1 MTIRYRIGG
10 SHGPNGHAPRTGNK
24 QEDNNL
30 QFLLT
35 ILLFHLVHG
44 HHQIF
49 VLLTQQ
55 QHFHLGILHGLVLS
69 IGLSPNFDSLGPY
82 QIFVLDLW
90 DA

>member
-1 MTIRYRIGG
+1 M
-10 SHGPNGHAPRTGNK
+10 
-24 QEDNNL
+24 
-30 QFLLT
+30 

-69 IGLSPNFDSLGPY
+69 IGLTPDFDSLGPY

-90 DA
+90 DAWMLLQPILWSPPKILLAQYFLDNAD